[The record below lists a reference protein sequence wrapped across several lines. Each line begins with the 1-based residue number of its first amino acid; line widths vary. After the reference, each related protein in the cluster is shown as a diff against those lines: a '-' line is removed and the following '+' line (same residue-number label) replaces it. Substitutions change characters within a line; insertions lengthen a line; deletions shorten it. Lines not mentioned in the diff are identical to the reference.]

1 MLGGLT
7 GMMTM
12 IATLARGLTRNTDF
26 TTERLCLDGVDGRE
40 TGTTQLAH
48 ESGDT
53 ICLELV
59 GRTSARFGDRVYME
73 FDGYCSKEAVDMFMR
88 SFNRIDCY
96 VVNRIFTEDMGD
108 CWLMQ
113 VQLKVTNMAEE
124 CTAISLIEDLAKH
137 VVDPYC

>member
-1 MLGGLT
+1 MFGGLT

-12 IATLARGLTRNTDF
+12 IATLARGFERNTNFFD
-26 TTERLCLDGVDGRE
+26 EGIVLDGDSSN

-59 GRTSARFGDRVYME
+59 GRTHARFGDRVFIE
-73 FDGYCSKEAVDMFMR
+73 FDGYCTKEAVDVYMR
-88 SFNRIDCY
+88 SFNNHSCY
-96 VVNRIFTEDMGD
+96 VVNRIYTQDMGD

-113 VQLKVTNMAEE
+113 VQLKVTNPSEE
-124 CTAISLIEDLAKH
+124 AVAISLIEDLAEH